1 MRSPMLLP
9 LALGLALP
17 LAGRPPSEDP
27 PGGPVRVERRLA
39 AMGTWLE
46 LRLQAGERA
55 AGLAASERA
64 LAAIEA
70 CERRLSTWG
79 DDSELARLN
88 HAPLG
93 EWQSLSPEL
102 AHDLERAR
110 RHWLDTGGA
119 FDPGLGALVEIWG
132 LRTGGRRPSEAELV
146 AARGAR
152 GFAGF
157 ELEGGRARRL
167 HARAAIEEGGF
178 GKGLALD
185 AALAALTAAGVHEAA
200 VDLGGQLALL
210 GAGTTTPL
218 TTTLADPRARARA
231 VLELE
236 LRPGSFATSGNSE
249 RGIVVD
255 GVARAHLLDPWS
267 GAPCADFGSLSVW
280 ARDATTADCLSTGLY
295 VMGPEAAQA
304 WCATH
309 PGIEFVLVL
318 PEGERLRVVASAG
331 WRGRLRPLVSDLDL
345 RFVGADPLPSPSL
358 PALTSR

>member
-1 MRSPMLLP
+1 MLASMLLP
-9 LALGLALP
+9 LALALALP
-17 LAGRPPSEDP
+17 PGLPSGAGPAGDT
-27 PGGPVRVERRLA
+27 VQVERRLS

-46 LRLQAGERA
+46 LRVQAGERA

-70 CERRLSTWG
+70 CERRLSTWVE
-79 DDSELARLN
+79 DSELARLN
-88 HAPLG
+88 RAPLG
-93 EWQSLSPEL
+93 EWQALSPEL

-110 RHWLDTGGA
+110 HHWIGTGGA

-132 LRTGGRRPSEAELV
+132 LRTGGRMPSEAELV

-152 GFAGF
+152 GFAAF
-157 ELEGGRARRL
+157 ELEGRRARRL

-185 AALAALTAAGVHEAA
+185 AALAALAADGVREAV

-210 GAGTTTPL
+210 GAGA

-255 GVARAHLLDPWS
+255 GVARAHLLDPRS
-267 GAPCADFGSLSVW
+267 GTPCADFGSLSVW
-280 ARDATTADCLSTGLY
+280 AADATTADCLSTGLY
-295 VMGPEAAQA
+295 VMGPEAART
-304 WCATH
+304 WCAAH

-318 PEGERLRVVASAG
+318 PEGGRLRVVASAG

-345 RFVGADPLPSPSL
+345 RFVGADPLPSSSL
-358 PALTSR
+358 PALPSR